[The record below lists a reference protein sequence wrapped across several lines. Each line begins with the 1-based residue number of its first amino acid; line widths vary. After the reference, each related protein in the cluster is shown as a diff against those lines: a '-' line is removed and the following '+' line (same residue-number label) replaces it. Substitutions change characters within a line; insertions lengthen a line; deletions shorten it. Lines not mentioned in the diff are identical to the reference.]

1 MYRHALIVIAG
12 LGVATLAACSDS
24 QTTSTDTN
32 EGPTLSKSGQERI
45 GDEGKLPSTRT
56 LGEQVPTM
64 GTAEPAQDPVKRMGD
79 EGKLPA
85 TNTMSGA
92 VPEMNKGDGQ

>member
-12 LGVATLAACSDS
+12 LGVAALAACSDT
-24 QTTSTDTN
+24 QTSSSNDGATMS
-32 EGPTLSKSGQERI
+32 ESGQKTM
-45 GDEGKLPSTRT
+45 GDEGKLPTTKTMGS
-56 LGEQVPTM
+56 QVPTM

-92 VPEMNKGDGQ
+92 VPEMNKGDAK